1 MKSKIK
7 YVSKKKLYPAFGA
20 VDVKKNIAYIRKD
33 LPRVV
38 KKFVKEHELYHLRD
52 KSKVVF
58 WREIKANIY
67 GLFKH
72 PLGFLLCLIMS
83 LAPYRLKL
91 YFNRIMGRDHL
102 FPMLPSH

>member
-1 MKSKIK
+1 MRTKIK

-20 VDVKKNIAYIRKD
+20 ADIKKNTAYVRKD
-33 LPRVV
+33 LPKVV

-52 KSKVVF
+52 KSKVVL
-58 WREIKANIY
+58 WREIKATFY

-91 YFNRIMGRDHL
+91 YFNRIRGRDYSFL
-102 FPMLPSH
+102 LTSS